1 MAREAGCSQGG
12 DLPGVGHQD
21 AGRRRGWSRHHHWLC
36 KLAACA
42 PGSAGQVDSL
52 VLPVAPDGQAV
63 GLVTDRDQEGG
74 CRCPAPRG
82 HFSSLITGPL
92 RG

>member
-1 MAREAGCSQGG
+1 MLGREGAG
-12 DLPGVGHQD
+12 PGTITGC
-21 AGRRRGWSRHHHWLC
+21 GSW
-36 KLAACA
+36 AAHA
-42 PGSAGQVDSL
+42 PGSAGQADSL

-63 GLVTDRDQEGG
+63 GLVTNRDQEGG

-82 HFSSLITGPL
+82 HVSSLVTGPL